1 MDTRSWKK
9 LHFVSWRARPAKRLE
24 VTPAPTERVNQKQ
37 SQILEGGAELR
48 ATLKTERGQGVV
60 PASPPESP
68 ASPAWCLR
76 ELGTFY
82 RGTGGCPQ
90 AQPSRSLNAAS
101 FPDVLSLQSRITYP
115 PAPIHDMRWSN
126 RHMFISTPTRNGL
139 LSCGRNNS
147 IHSVPPQGCVNSP
160 VLS

>member
-1 MDTRSWKK
+1 MEMDTRSWKK

-101 FPDVLSLQSRITYP
+101 FPDVLSLQSRIMYP
-115 PAPIHDMRWSN
+115 PRPH
-126 RHMFISTPTRNGL
+126 TR
-139 LSCGRNNS
+139 
-147 IHSVPPQGCVNSP
+147 HSVVDPAHVHFHPHQKRFAFVWEEQQHSLSP
-160 VLS
+160 APGLC